1 MAKEKTIADLLDEF
15 EKTND
20 LMEQDVRLKQNEQ
33 KLAELEKSKKLKLD
47 EEQTSLLKQ
56 IKSGL
61 KEDNLQTEEEK
72 REANKRAERLIAQL
86 GRMEKGIGDL
96 KGLGGGG
103 GAKSFGNMFAK
114 IVAAP
119 AFAVGLVAGLTERTG
134 EIVQAILDADDRK
147 GIGVRKS
154 REAIRK
160 AGQNFYQ
167 RFTKFF
173 LEGVDRGN
181 PSEAR
186 RQIKETGKGGFFRG
200 LGASA
205 FIRMQDNLEGLRG
218 MFNLNRRAQGFLPTS
233 FAEGRYFDPRAIPSG
248 EIGIGRTPDGEEFQ
262 KLGKFGKNV
271 GGRVYSSLEALGK
284 SPEQLK
290 RLRAIDDL
298 ADQYN
303 NLSKALADDAFF
315 GDRNKAFDQ
324 LDEIGAKYDK
334 ELKKFNKA
342 NERIKKINARF
353 KVGGKP
359 TGFLNFI
366 LRGLSGLGVFLV
378 KGGKFFGSIFG
389 EELNAI
395 KTFFTNMF
403 AKTGLK
409 DTKFSKALSKVGGVI
424 KSAVQTLF
432 KFGKSF
438 GKAIPF
444 VGAVIAIF
452 DTFITS
458 FKRTKRQMERGGN
471 IVQVLL
477 SLFVG
482 ALEGLAKS
490 VIGGLGDLLRMGI
503 AALVGLVSKDAQNW
517 INENITITKWIE
529 SLGDIM
535 EDLINSPIKFIK
547 GLIEATKAA
556 FADPLNG
563 FSAFAQTY
571 DDYINDKGAYD
582 PSKQNTD
589 FLPFG
594 LSDDAM
600 IRAANIGAAKLDYLD
615 SAMTPYVSEADSRFG
630 RANTARLFAPKN
642 NTTNIS
648 YYGSILD
655 PIDNSLAADR

>member
-33 KLAELEKSKKLKLD
+33 RLAELEKSKKLKLD

-61 KEDNLQTEEEK
+61 KEDSLQTEEEK

-114 IVAAP
+114 VIAAP
-119 AFAVGLVAGLTERTG
+119 AFAIGLVSGFSERTG
-134 EIVQAILDADDRK
+134 EIVQSLLDADDRK
-147 GIGVRKS
+147 GIGVQKS

-173 LEGVDRGN
+173 LEGVEKGN
-181 PSEAR
+181 PAEAR
-186 RQIKETGKGGFFRG
+186 QQAKGGVLRG

-205 FIRMQDNLEGLRG
+205 LIRLQDNIEGLRG
-218 MFNLNRRAQGFLPTS
+218 VFNLNRRAQGFGVDD
-233 FAEGRYFDPRAIPSG
+233 FAKGRFIDPRAIPSG
-248 EIGIGRTPDGEEFQ
+248 EIRYGKTPMGEEFE
-262 KLGKFGKNV
+262 KLDKFRRNLD
-271 GGRVYSSLEALGK
+271 GRVYSSLDELGK

-303 NLSKALADDAFF
+303 NLSRALADDAFF
-315 GDRNKAFDQ
+315 GDRNKAFDE
-324 LDEIGAKYDK
+324 LEDIGKKYQN
-334 ELKKFNKA
+334 ELKKFNQA
-342 NERIKKINARF
+342 NERVRKISQRFTIK
-353 KVGGKP
+353 GKP
-359 TGFLNFI
+359 TGFLNYI
-366 LRGLSGLGVFLV
+366 LRGISGLGLFLV
-378 KGGKFFGSIFG
+378 KGGKFFASIFN
-389 EELNAI
+389 EELNTI

-409 DTKFSKALSKVGGVI
+409 DSKFSKGLSTVGSVL
-424 KSAVQTLF
+424 KNAFTTLF

-444 VGAVIAIF
+444 LGAIIAIF

-458 FKRTKRQMERGGN
+458 FKRTKKQMERGGN

-482 ALEGLAKS
+482 AFEGLAKS

-503 AALVGLVSKDAQNW
+503 AALVGLVNKDAKDW

-529 SLGDIM
+529 SLGDVL

-547 GLIEATKAA
+547 GLIEGTKAA

-563 FSAFAQTY
+563 FNAFSEAY
-571 DDYINDKGAYD
+571 NNYINDKGPANLE
-582 PSKQNTD
+582 QNN
-589 FLPFG
+589 LPFG
-594 LSDDAM
+594 LTNDPM
-600 IRAANIGAAKLDYLD
+600 ERAANIAFSKMDYLD
-615 SAMTPYVSEADSRFG
+615 RTNANDELADKYG
-630 RANTARLFAPKN
+630 RANAAQMRGLFMPNN
-642 NTTNIS
+642 NTTNVS
-648 YYGSILD
+648 YYGNILD

>member
-33 KLAELEKSKKLKLD
+33 RLAELEKSKKLKLD

-72 REANKRAERLIAQL
+72 REANKKAERLIAQL

-114 IVAAP
+114 VIAAP
-119 AFAVGLVAGLTERTG
+119 AFAIGLVAGLTERTG

-147 GIGVRKS
+147 GIGVQKS
-154 REAIRK
+154 REAIKK

-181 PSEAR
+181 PAEAR
-186 RQIKETGKGGFFRG
+186 QQAKGGYFRG

-218 MFNLNRRAQGFLPTS
+218 MFNLNRRAQGYLPTS
-233 FAEGRYFDPRAIPSG
+233 FAEGRYIDPRAIPSG
-248 EIGIGRTPDGEEFQ
+248 EIGLGRTVDGNEFM
-262 KLGKFGKNV
+262 KLSKFRQNVDGK
-271 GGRVYSSLEALGK
+271 VYSSFEQLSK
-284 SPEQLK
+284 NPEQLK
-290 RLRAIDDL
+290 RLRGINEL
-298 ADQYN
+298 ADKYN
-303 NLSKALADDAFF
+303 ELSRAIADDMI
-315 GDRNKAFDQ
+315 GDSKAFDQ
-324 LDEIGAKYDK
+324 LDEIGAKYDE

-342 NERIKKINARF
+342 NERVRKINARF

-378 KGGKFFGSIFG
+378 KGGKFFASIFND
-389 EELNAI
+389 EVNAI

-409 DTKFSKALSKVGGVI
+409 DSKFSKALSQVGSVL
-424 KSAVQTLF
+424 KNAFTTLF

-444 VGAVIAIF
+444 LGAVIAIF

-458 FKRTKRQMERGGN
+458 FKRTKKQMERGGN

-482 ALEGLAKS
+482 AFEGLAKS

-503 AALVGLVSKDAQNW
+503 AALVGLVNKDAKDW

-529 SLGDIM
+529 SLGDVL

-547 GLIEATKAA
+547 GLIEGTKAA

-563 FSAFAQTY
+563 FNAFSEAY
-571 DDYINDKGAYD
+571 NNYINDTGPANLE
-582 PSKQNTD
+582 QNN
-589 FLPFG
+589 LPFG
-594 LSDDAM
+594 LTNDSM
-600 IRAANIGAAKLDYLD
+600 ERAANIAFSKMDYLD
-615 SAMTPYVSEADSRFG
+615 RTNTNDELAEKYG
-630 RANTARLFAPKN
+630 RANAAQMRSVFMPSN
-642 NTTNIS
+642 NTTNVS
-648 YYGSILD
+648 YYGHILD

>member
-114 IVAAP
+114 IIAAP

-134 EIVQAILDADDRK
+134 EIVQAILDADNRK
-147 GIGVRKS
+147 GIGVQRS

-173 LEGVDRGN
+173 LEGVERGN
-181 PSEAR
+181 PAEAK
-186 RQIKETGKGGFFRG
+186 QQTKGGILRG

-205 FIRMQDNLEGLRG
+205 LIRLQDNIEGLRG
-218 MFNLNRRAQGFLPTS
+218 MFDLNRRARGLGVTS
-233 FAEGRYFDPRAIPSG
+233 FAEGRYFDPRAIPSS
-248 EIGIGRTPDGEEFQ
+248 EISYGTTPDGNEFE
-262 KLGKFGKNV
+262 KIGKFRRNLD
-271 GGRVYSSLEALGK
+271 GRVYSSLDELGK

-290 RLRAIDDL
+290 RLRSIDDL

-303 NLSKALADDAFF
+303 KLSRALADDAFF

-324 LDEIGAKYDK
+324 LDEIGTKYNK
-334 ELKKFNKA
+334 ELKKFTEA
-342 NERIKKINARF
+342 NERIRKINARF
-353 KVGGKP
+353 KVGGRP

-389 EELNAI
+389 EEVNAI

-409 DTKFSKALSKVGGVI
+409 DTKFSKALSQVGGVI
-424 KSAVQTLF
+424 KNAVSSIF
-432 KFGKSF
+432 KFAKSF

-444 VGAVIAIF
+444 LGAVIAIF
-452 DTFITS
+452 DTFITA

-471 IVQVLL
+471 IIQVLS

-482 ALEGLAKS
+482 AFEGLAKS

-503 AALVGLVSKDAQNW
+503 AALVGLVNKDAKDW

-529 SLGDIM
+529 GLGDVI

-547 GLIEATKAA
+547 GLIEGTKAA
-556 FADPLNG
+556 FKDPLNG
-563 FSAFAQTY
+563 FDAFSEAY
-571 DDYINDKGAYD
+571 DNYINDTGPANLEPK
-582 PSKQNTD
+582 
-589 FLPFG
+589 LPFG
-594 LSDDAM
+594 LTNDPN
-600 IRAANIGAAKLDYLD
+600 IRAANINAAKLEYLD
-615 SAMTPYVSEADSRFG
+615 RTNANDELADKFG
-630 RANTARLFAPKN
+630 RANAAQMRGFFMPNN
-642 NTTNIS
+642 NTTNVS
-648 YYGSILD
+648 YYGNILD

>member
-114 IVAAP
+114 IIAAP

-147 GIGVRKS
+147 GVGVRKS

-181 PSEAR
+181 PAEAR
-186 RQIKETGKGGFFRG
+186 QQAKGGYFRG

-218 MFNLNRRAQGFLPTS
+218 MFNLNRRSQGLGVTS
-233 FAEGRYFDPRAIPSG
+233 FAEGRYFDPRAIPSR
-248 EIGIGRTPDGEEFQ
+248 EIGIGRTVDGNEFQ
-262 KLGKFGKNV
+262 KLGKFGQNV
-271 GGRVYSSLEALGK
+271 GGRVYSSLDALGK
-284 SPEQLK
+284 NPEQLK
-290 RLRAIDDL
+290 RLRGINEL
-298 ADQYN
+298 ADKYN
-303 NLSKALADDAFF
+303 ELSRQIADDMFF
-315 GDRNKAFDQ
+315 GDQTKAYDQ
-324 LDEIGAKYDK
+324 LDEIGAKYDE

-342 NERIKKINARF
+342 NERVRKINSRF

-366 LRGLSGLGVFLV
+366 LRGLSGLGVYLV

-389 EELNAI
+389 EEVNAI

-471 IVQVLL
+471 IVQVISSLL
-477 SLFVG
+477 VG

-503 AALVGLVSKDAQNW
+503 AALVGLVSKDAQDW

-529 SLGDIM
+529 NLGDIM

-563 FSAFAQTY
+563 FSTFAQTY
-571 DDYINDKGAYD
+571 DDYINDRGAYD
-582 PSKQNTD
+582 PSRQNTD

-600 IRAANIGAAKLDYLD
+600 VRAANIEASKLEYLD
-615 SAMTPYVSEADSRFG
+615 RAMTPYISEADSRFG
-630 RANTARLFAPKN
+630 AANTARLFAPKN
-642 NTTNIS
+642 TTNNIS